1 MGNFVESEKHATQL
15 LVEIRDLQ
23 QKLLTEYSRVANEA
37 LTLQREAFSAQQR
50 AIAQQAEAVEM
61 QRKSARLY
69 RIVLVVAGPLIAFLV
84 WRLVALNV

>member
-1 MGNFVESEKHATQL
+1 MESEERATQL

-23 QKLLTEYSRVANEA
+23 QKLLTEYSRAANEA
-37 LTLQREAFSAQQR
+37 LTLQREACAAQQR
-50 AIAQQAEAVEM
+50 AIAQQTEAVEM

-69 RIVLVVAGPLIAFLV
+69 RVVLLEAAPVVAFLV